1 MADMLT
7 APPVL
12 PGHYAFFFDLDG
24 TLAEI
29 KPHPDLVAI
38 PATVLQKLHQLS
50 QMTEGAVALISGRSM
65 AELDQ
70 LARPYRFP
78 LAGVHGAERRDIHDQ
93 THIVSLPDALIQA
106 LQVQLSSALAELP
119 GTELEAKGMAF
130 ALHYRQAPQHEAA
143 VLALATAIANA
154 HPELALQPGKCVVEL
169 KPKGIN
175 KGAAIAA
182 FMATPPFN
190 GRTPVFIGDDLTDEA
205 GFRVV
210 NQAGGIAIKV
220 GPGETVA
227 EWRLADV
234 ASVWQWI
241 SDIANQQQQQ
251 IAQSKGGN
259 HYGSLSRR
267 L

>member
-1 MADMLT
+1 MADLLT

-93 THIVSLPDALIQA
+93 THIVSLP
-106 LQVQLSSALAELP
+106 V
-119 GTELEAKGMAF
+119 AF
-130 ALHYRQAPQHEAA
+130 SGCACACDRYS
-143 VLALATAIANA
+143 
-154 HPELALQPGKCVVEL
+154 KCTS
-169 KPKGIN
+169 GA
-175 KGAAIAA
+175 GAA
-182 FMATPPFN
+182 
-190 GRTPVFIGDDLTDEA
+190 A
-205 GFRVV
+205 G
-210 NQAGGIAIKV
+210 
-220 GPGETVA
+220 
-227 EWRLADV
+227 
-234 ASVWQWI
+234 
-241 SDIANQQQQQ
+241 
-251 IAQSKGGN
+251 
-259 HYGSLSRR
+259 
-267 L
+267 

>member
-1 MADMLT
+1 MADLLT

-93 THIVSLPDALIQA
+93 THIVSLPDALIQV

-251 IAQSKGGN
+251 IAQNKGGN